1 MIPKAF
7 IRVKRQK
14 IETRANFSVEPVEV
28 FDLLNQVKDFDI
40 PSYEKLESNWRNLLF
55 YGDNKD
61 MLIFLLDR
69 GFRGKIDL
77 IYIDPPFGS
86 GVNYARRIKIKNSD
100 FKNHPSEII
109 SSRQATYSDVWTL
122 DRYLQFMYE
131 RLVLLKELLSQT
143 GSIYVHLDWRMASYV
158 RVLMDE
164 IFGEEN
170 FLSEIIWYRYNK
182 IPDRTKKLFFKMHD
196 TILLYAKE
204 KGKHYFAPVLAPMGK
219 KVRRRKLKKIDG
231 KIATVDEYTEYEKE
245 LLLTKSVIDYIPDI
259 NIGNFPERL
268 GFETQK
274 PERLVELFMQASS
287 RQGDLVLD
295 CFIGSGTTAAVAQN
309 LNRRW
314 IGCDA
319 SKIAIQL
326 TSARVQKI
334 IKKQLEENASEVK
347 QNKNGYHLPFV
358 VYQINP
364 PKNDVF
370 SSISKNPRGDSPGVD
385 VKIKREG
392 NKALIEIRGF
402 TPPKIEGKL
411 INTLG
416 LQAFDFRGFIDYV
429 AIDNDYNGKVFR
441 VVYFDAPEDNTP
453 IKGKYE
459 VNLPGRKTKI
469 AVKMVDLFGREVIIT
484 REI

>member
-1 MIPKAF
+1 MTPRAF
-7 IRVKRQK
+7 TWLKRQK
-14 IETRANFSVEPVEV
+14 VETRANFSVEPVEV
-28 FDLLNQVKDFDI
+28 FDLLNQVDDFDI
-40 PSYEKLESNWRNLLF
+40 PSYEQLKSKWRNLLF

-69 GFRGKIDL
+69 GFGGKVDL

-86 GVNYARRIKIKNSD
+86 GVNYARRIKIKNSGS
-100 FKNHPSEII
+100 KNHPSETINL
-109 SSRQATYSDVWTL
+109 RQTTYSDVWTL
-122 DRYLQFMYE
+122 EGYLQFMYE

-219 KVRRRKLKKIDG
+219 RVRRRKLKKIDG
-231 KIATVDEYTEYEKE
+231 KIATVGEYTEYEKE

-274 PERLVELFMQASS
+274 PQQLIELFMQASS

-295 CFIGSGTTAAVAQN
+295 CFMGSGTTAAVAQN

-319 SKIAIQL
+319 SKIAIHL
-326 TSARVQKI
+326 TSTRVQKI
-334 IKKQLEENASEVK
+334 IKKQLEENPPEVK
-347 QNKNGYHLPFV
+347 QNTNGYHLPFI

-364 PKNDVF
+364 PKDDVF
-370 SSISKNPRGDSPGVD
+370 SSISKNPEGDSPEVD

-392 NKALIEIRGF
+392 NKALIEIIGF
-402 TPPKIEGKL
+402 TPSKIEEKL
-411 INTLG
+411 TNTLD
-416 LQAFDFRGFIDYV
+416 LQDFDFRGLIDYV
-429 AIDNDYNGKVFR
+429 AIDNDYNGKVFHI
-441 VVYFDAPEDNTP
+441 VYFDAPEGNTP

-459 VNLPGRKTKI
+459 VNLSKRKTNV
-469 AVKMVDLFGREVIIT
+469 AVKIVDLFGREVVIT
-484 REI
+484 KEI